1 MIIAGG
7 GVSGIA
13 AAYTAAKNGLKTL
26 IIEKEAFSWWF
37 YNFKPCYSCHENL
50 RTLKISFF
58 R

>member
-1 MIIAGG
+1 MEKYDVIIAGG

-26 IIEKEAFSWWF
+26 IIEKEAFLGG
-37 YNFKPCYSCHENL
+37 YSCHENL